1 MTADNRA
8 LVARSLRAL
17 LPMVAMTALLGA
29 IFWQQPRAMSYFG
42 INLLLNLAIP
52 IILATMAQMVV
63 MTIGD
68 LDLSIGA
75 FVSLVACIVARLMPE
90 TPLLATGALVLC
102 VLGYV
107 AVGALIE
114 LRKLPAIVVTLGL
127 SFVWAGL
134 AVLLLPTPGGKA
146 PAWLIAALQFKPPL
160 APLPVWVALGVGL
173 AAHYMLVTSAWGTVM
188 RGAGGNPRSVERAGW
203 SLLHTR
209 MTLYGLAAVFGILA
223 GFALVG
229 LTTSGDAS
237 IASRYTLV
245 SIAAVILGGGEFTG
259 GRISPGGA
267 VIGAM
272 TLTLATSFLTFMRI
286 SPDWQIGAQGVILIV
301 VLALRVAIDR
311 LGRRA

>member
-17 LPMVAMTALLGA
+17 LPMVAMTALLAA